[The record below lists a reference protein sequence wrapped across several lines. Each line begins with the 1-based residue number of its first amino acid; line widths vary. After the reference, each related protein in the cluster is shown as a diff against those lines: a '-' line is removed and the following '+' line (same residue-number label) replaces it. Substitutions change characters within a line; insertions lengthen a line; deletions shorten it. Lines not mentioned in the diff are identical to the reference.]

1 MQWRNSAE
9 KYGAVAKTLH
19 WLIALVIFGMIGLGL
34 YMEDLPRGPQQYEF
48 IQLHKSFGIT
58 LLALVVLRLL
68 WRLGNPAPP
77 LPLTT
82 KGYEKFLA
90 HLVHVL
96 LYVAMIVFPLSG
108 WIMISASDFP
118 TGEVFGLF
126 TIPDLIGTDREIGD
140 IAYKVH
146 ETMLWVIAGLL
157 ALHILGALKHHFISK
172 DDVLRRMSPGAKLRS
187 AWSQGR

>member
-19 WLIALVIFGMIGLGL
+19 WLIALMIFAMIGLGL
-34 YMEDLPRGPQQYEF
+34 YMGELPRGPQQYEI
-48 IQLHKSFGIT
+48 IQLHKSTGLL
-58 LLALVVLRLL
+58 LLALVVLRIL
-68 WRLGNPAPP
+68 WRLTNPQPP

-82 KGYEKFLA
+82 KGYEKGLA
-90 HLVHVL
+90 HLVHFL
-96 LYVAMIVFPLSG
+96 LYVAMIVFPMSG

-118 TGEVFGLF
+118 TGEVYGLF
-126 TIPDLIGTDREIGD
+126 TIPDLIGTDREIGN
-140 IAYKVH
+140 IAGEVH
-146 ETMLWVIAGLL
+146 ETMLWVIAALL
-157 ALHILGALKHHFISK
+157 ALHIVGALFHHFVRK